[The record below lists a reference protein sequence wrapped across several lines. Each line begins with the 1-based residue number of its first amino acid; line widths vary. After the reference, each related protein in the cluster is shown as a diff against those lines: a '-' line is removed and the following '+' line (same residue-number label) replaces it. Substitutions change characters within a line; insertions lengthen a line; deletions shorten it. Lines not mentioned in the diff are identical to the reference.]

1 MASQQM
7 QSGSGNQTQTGA
19 SNLEYDIVAEMHELL
34 EGNAALEQYI
44 QDARQ
49 AGDNEAERCFQ
60 QIHDQN
66 RQNVQQLRSLL
77 AKHMMSSMPQQ
88 QQMGKQGGTSS

>member
-1 MASQQM
+1 MANQQT
-7 QSGSGNQTQTGA
+7 QSGSENQMQTGA
-19 SNLEYDIVAEMHELL
+19 SNIEYDIVAEMHELL

-66 RQNVQQLRSLL
+66 RQNVAQLRTLL
-77 AKHMMSSMPQQ
+77 AKHMLKSMPQQ
-88 QQMGKQGGTSS
+88 QQSGTQGTGS

>member
-1 MASQQM
+1 MATQTQQK
-7 QSGSGNQTQTGA
+7 QTGA

-34 EGNAALEQYI
+34 QGNSALEQYI

-49 AGDNEAERCFQ
+49 AGDQEAERCFQ

-66 RQNVQQLRSLL
+66 KQYVTTLRTLL
-77 AKHMMSSMPQQ
+77 AKHIQATKAS
-88 QQMGKQGGTSS
+88 

>member
-1 MASQQM
+1 MATQTQQK
-7 QSGSGNQTQTGA
+7 QTGA

-34 EGNAALEQYI
+34 QGNSALEQYI

-49 AGDNEAERCFQ
+49 AGDQDAERCFQ

-66 RQNVQQLRSLL
+66 KQNVTTLRTLL
-77 AKHMMSSMPQQ
+77 AKHIQATKAS
-88 QQMGKQGGTSS
+88 